1 MQLWTREVV
10 GWVLIAL
17 GVYVFF
23 RAFIL
28 LTEGH
33 QFMLEGGT
41 ITLIGV
47 VLFRGGIHL
56 LKIAV
61 AAHICMEGNG
71 EEKPGTVRP
80 GARAVRG
87 EISR

>member
-1 MQLWTREVV
+1 MQLWTREIV

-23 RAFIL
+23 RAFLL
-28 LTEGH
+28 LTDGNH
-33 QFMLEGGT
+33 YMLEGGT
-41 ITLIGV
+41 ITLMGV

-61 AAHICMEGNG
+61 AARICLAEP
-71 EEKPGTVRP
+71 EIEKPGAGRSAALGVRREL
-80 GARAVRG
+80 GR
-87 EISR
+87 